1 MRAIAWGFYAPHHF
15 KINSEVPY
23 CIFVFPP
30 LPLSVAW
37 GCFTDSSSSRIF
49 SLKYGTC
56 VSRKYLLGRVSIF
69 VALFFFFASSCVLPQ
84 IVFQK
89 KKAKPN
95 MGPKQSL
102 SFFFPQ
108 AHFYLKSEKYLTFLK
123 RYFFWQKKVVIFAKS
138 AQCDKEKVYGL
149 N

>member
-69 VALFFFFASSCVLPQ
+69 VALFFFFCFLCFASNRFPKKLKQIWVQNNRFLFSSPRPIFTSRVKNTWLFWKDISSDKKRSSYLLKVLS
-84 IVFQK
+84 V
-89 KKAKPN
+89 
-95 MGPKQSL
+95 
-102 SFFFPQ
+102 
-108 AHFYLKSEKYLTFLK
+108 TRK
-123 RYFFWQKKVVIFAKS
+123 RYM
-138 AQCDKEKVYGL
+138 G
-149 N
+149 

>member
-56 VSRKYLLGRVSIF
+56 VSRKYLLGRVSIL
-69 VALFFFFASSCVLPQ
+69 VAFFFLLLLMFCLKSFS
-84 IVFQK
+84 K
-89 KKAKPN
+89 KKNLNQIWVQNNRFLFSSPRPIFTSRVKN
-95 MGPKQSL
+95 TWLFWKDISSDKKRSSYLLKVL
-102 SFFFPQ
+102 SV
-108 AHFYLKSEKYLTFLK
+108 TRK
-123 RYFFWQKKVVIFAKS
+123 RYM
-138 AQCDKEKVYGL
+138 G
-149 N
+149 